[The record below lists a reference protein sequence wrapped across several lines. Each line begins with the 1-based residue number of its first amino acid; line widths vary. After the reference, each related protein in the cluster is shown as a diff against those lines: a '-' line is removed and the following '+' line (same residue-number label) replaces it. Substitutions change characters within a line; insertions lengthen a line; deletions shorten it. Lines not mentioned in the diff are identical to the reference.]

1 MGSLKDKMIARTNV
15 APKRLRMFAPQQEC
29 AVMTRNLGQYI
40 TGEMRPAKF
49 CVGAWVSGGN

>member
-1 MGSLKDKMIARTNV
+1 MGSLKDKVIARTNV
-15 APKRLRMFAPQQEC
+15 APEGLRMVAPQQEC
-29 AVMTRNLGQYI
+29 AVMTRNLGQHI